1 MTATV
6 KLKRPKGALLRAIR
20 AGIAEYPGYMTRAD
34 LERDKRERQAIRE
47 AAKELRD
54 LKARQLR
61 LF

>member
-1 MTATV
+1 M
-6 KLKRPKGALLRAIR
+6 KLKRPRGMTIR
-20 AGIAEYPGYMTRAD
+20 LVQAGEKIPGYMTRAD

-47 AAKELRD
+47 AAKELCD